1 MVSKSVYKV
10 KIAPH
15 RGALVIKISKPPT
28 WNVPE
33 ILSKNYKKR
42 ESTLTPSS
50 G

>member
-1 MVSKSVYKV
+1 MKKYIEGKSCGKNFRPLTL
-10 KIAPH
+10 K
-15 RGALVIKISKPPT
+15 
-28 WNVPE
+28 VPE